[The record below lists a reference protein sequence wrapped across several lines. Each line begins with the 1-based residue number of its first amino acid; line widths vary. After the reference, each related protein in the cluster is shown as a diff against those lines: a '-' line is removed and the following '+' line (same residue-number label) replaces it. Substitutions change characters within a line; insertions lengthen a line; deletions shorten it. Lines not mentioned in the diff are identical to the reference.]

1 MQQIAIQPVPSQQLQ
16 VVLDGQQCQIAVYVK
31 TQCMFFDIAVNG
43 NPLAYA
49 VQAKNLVSL
58 VPTSYLGFSGWFSF
72 LDTQGTEDPQYGG
85 LGTRWILVFL
95 DQEDV
100 NGVAA

>member
-1 MQQIAIQPVPSQQLQ
+1 MQEIALQPVPSQQSQ

-31 TQCMFFDIAVNG
+31 TQCMFFDITVNG

-58 VPTSYLGFSGWFSF
+58 VPTSYLGFSGWLSF
-72 LDTQGTEDPQYGG
+72 LDTQGTENPQYSG
-85 LGTRWILVFL
+85 LGTRWILLYL
-95 DQEDV
+95 DAEDLA
-100 NGVAA
+100 NAA